1 MCFTRPHR
9 RVCFHVVLNSLYSC
23 FPNYLHMRNQSLVL
37 LPLLLLFLF
46 SAPIRAQ
53 KVKTVKVEATE
64 QIQIENGMTIEEA
77 KYLALLKAREQA
89 LENVFGRDIYQGNVM
104 TIDEQSGEI
113 TSVSE
118 SYVKGSWVST
128 SSESCEKVIDS
139 RGNVWMRCTVKG
151 RAKALTKPPIYFIAE
166 PLDCPDKRCKT
177 SAFLN
182 DEDFFVYFRS
192 PVRGYVAAYLM
203 MEDQVQCLLP
213 YDGMEGS
220 SRDIEADKEYV
231 LFSEKQA
238 PDYFMFT
245 EKNME
250 TCLLIVIFSPNDFS
264 KPILNED
271 IPDSDHYELPKQLSI
286 EEFQKWLGRQR
297 AAYEDLEVKNIVVTI
312 SKN

>member
-1 MCFTRPHR
+1 MRKK
-9 RVCFHVVLNSLYSC
+9 SLIW
-23 FPNYLHMRNQSLVL
+23 
-37 LPLLLLFLF
+37 LPFLLLTAF
-46 SAPIRAQ
+46 STTAWTQ
-53 KVKTVKVEATE
+53 KVKTVKVGATE
-64 QIQIENGMTIEEA
+64 QIEIEDGMTIEEA
-77 KYLALLKAREQA
+77 RYLAVLKAKEKA
-89 LENVFGRDIYQGNVM
+89 LEEVFGRDIYQGNVM

-128 SSESCEKVIDS
+128 SSEDCEKVIDAK
-139 RGNVWMRCTVKG
+139 GNIWMRCTVKG
-151 RAKALTKPPIYFIAE
+151 RAKELTKPPIHFLAE

-182 DEDFFVYFRS
+182 DEDFFVFFQS
-192 PVRGYVAAYLM
+192 PVDGYVAAYLM

-213 YDGMEGS
+213 YEGMDGS
-220 SRDIEADKEYV
+220 SRPVEADQQYV

-250 TCLLIVIFSPNDFS
+250 TNLLIVIFSPQDFS
-264 KPILNED
+264 KPILNKD

-286 EEFQKWLGRQR
+286 EEFQRWLGRQR
-297 AAYEDLEVKNIVVTI
+297 AAYEDLAVKNIVVTI

>member
-1 MCFTRPHR
+1 
-9 RVCFHVVLNSLYSC
+9 
-23 FPNYLHMRNQSLVL
+23 MRNISIAFLS
-37 LPLLLLFLF
+37 FLF
-46 SAPIRAQ
+46 TFSICLPSQAQ

-64 QIQIENGMTIEEA
+64 QIEIEDGMTLEEA
-77 KYLALLKAREQA
+77 QYLALIKAKEKA
-89 LENVFGRDIYQGNVM
+89 LEDVFGRDIYQGNVM

-128 SSESCEKVIDS
+128 TSETCQKVFDS
-139 RGNVWMRCTVKG
+139 KNNVWMRCSVKG
-151 RAKALTKPPIYFIAE
+151 RAKAITKPPIYFIAE

-192 PVRGYVAAYLM
+192 PVKGFVAAYLM

-220 SRDIEADKEYV
+220 SKPVEADAEYV
-231 LFSEKQA
+231 LFSDNNA

-250 TCLLIVIFSPNDFS
+250 TVLLIVIFSPNDFS

-271 IPDSDHYELPKQLSI
+271 NPESDHYELPKQLSI
-286 EEFQKWLGRQR
+286 EDFQKWLGRQR
-297 AAYEDLEVKNIVVTI
+297 AAYEDLAVKNTVVTI
-312 SKN
+312 NKN

>member
-1 MCFTRPHR
+1 MILPKGQNHFYKC
-9 RVCFHVVLNSLYSC
+9 
-23 FPNYLHMRNQSLVL
+23 LHMKNKSFAL
-37 LPLLLLFLF
+37 LPFLILSLFTTH
-46 SAPIRAQ
+46 SWAQ

-64 QIQIENGMTIEEA
+64 QIEIEDGMTIEEA

-104 TIDEQSGEI
+104 TIDERSGEI

-128 SSESCEKVIDS
+128 TYESCEKIIDS
-139 RGNVWMRCTVKG
+139 RGNVWMRCSVKG
-151 RAKALTKPPIYFIAE
+151 RAKALTKPPIHFLAE

-182 DEDFFVYFRS
+182 DEDFFVYFQS
-192 PVRGYVAAYLM
+192 PVKGFVAAYLM
-203 MEDQVQCLLP
+203 MEDQVQCLMP
-213 YDGMEGS
+213 YEGMEGGS
-220 SRDIEADKEYV
+220 MVVEADKEYV

-238 PDYFMFT
+238 PDYFMYT

-250 TCLLIVIFSPNDFS
+250 TDLLVVIFSPQDFS

-271 IPDSDHYELPKQLSI
+271 KPESDHYELPKQLTI

-297 AAYEDLEVKNIVVTI
+297 AAYEDLAVKNIVVTI

>member
-1 MCFTRPHR
+1 MKNISFA
-9 RVCFHVVLNSLYSC
+9 
-23 FPNYLHMRNQSLVL
+23 L
-37 LPLLLLFLF
+37 LPFLLMILF
-46 SAPIRAQ
+46 SCNSWAQ
-53 KVKTVKVEATE
+53 KVKTVKVSATE
-64 QIQIENGMTIEEA
+64 QIEIEDGMTIEEA
-77 KYLALLKAREQA
+77 KYLALLKAREKA
-89 LENVFGRDIYQGNVM
+89 LEEVFGRDIYQGNVM

-128 SSESCEKVIDS
+128 SSETCEKIIDS
-139 RGNVWMRCTVKG
+139 RGNVWMRCSVKG
-151 RAKALTKPPIYFIAE
+151 RAKALTKPPVYFVAE

-182 DEDFFVYFRS
+182 DEDFFVFFQS
-192 PVRGYVAAYLM
+192 PVDGFVAAYLM

-213 YDGMEGS
+213 YDGMKGS
-220 SRDIEADKEYV
+220 SRPVEADQQYV

-245 EKNME
+245 ENNME
-250 TCLLIVIFSPNDFS
+250 TNLLIIIFSPQDFS
-264 KPILNED
+264 KPILNENQ
-271 IPDSDHYELPKQLSI
+271 PSSDHYELPKQLSI

-297 AAYEDLEVKNIVVTI
+297 AAYEDLAVKNIVVTI